1 MRLTVGPSS
10 GRSMPQEC
18 SFDIVSKIELQE
30 VDNAVQQTMKEIRT
44 RYDFKGSVS
53 DVTRSGNE
61 LTIVA
66 DDRFRLKSVV
76 EILNQK
82 LAKRAVPL
90 KAIHFREPRE
100 SAGDTVTQIVDL
112 QEGIGT
118 EQARELVR
126 LIKEMKSKVQAS
138 IMGDQLRV
146 KGRSRDDLQTVMAHL
161 REKNLD
167 FDIQF
172 TNYRS

>member
-1 MRLTVGPSS
+1 
-10 GRSMPQEC
+10 MPPEC
-18 SFDIVSKIELQE
+18 SFDIVSKLDLQE

-53 DVTRSGNE
+53 EVARSGPE
-61 LTIVA
+61 LTIHA

-76 EILNQK
+76 EILHQR
-82 LAKRAVPL
+82 LAKRSVSL
-90 KAIHFREPRE
+90 KALKFKEPRE
-100 SAGDTVTQIVDL
+100 SSGGTVTQSVDL
-112 QEGIGT
+112 QQGISSD
-118 EQARELVR
+118 QAREIVR
-126 LIKEMKSKVQAS
+126 IIKTLKSKVQPT

-146 KGRSRDDLQTVMAHL
+146 KAKSRDELQTVIGHL
-161 REKNLD
+161 REENLD

>member
-1 MRLTVGPSS
+1 MAS
-10 GRSMPQEC
+10 EC
-18 SFDIVSKIELQE
+18 SFDIVSKVDLQE
-30 VDNAVQQTMKEIRT
+30 VDNAIQQTMKEVRT

-53 DVTRSGNE
+53 EVTRKGGE
-61 LTIVA
+61 VTILA
-66 DDRFRLKSVV
+66 DDRFRLRSVL
-76 EILNQK
+76 EILNQR
-82 LAKRAVPL
+82 LAKRGVPL
-90 KAIHFREPRE
+90 KAMKTSEPRE
-100 SAGDTVTQIVDL
+100 SSGGTVTQVMTL

-118 EQARELVR
+118 DQAREIVKI
-126 LIKEMKSKVQAS
+126 IKGLKTKAQPT

-146 KGRSRDDLQTVMAHL
+146 KAKSKDELQSVMATL

>member
-1 MRLTVGPSS
+1 
-10 GRSMPQEC
+10 MPPEC
-18 SFDIVSKIELQE
+18 SFDIVSKLDLQE

-53 DVTRSGNE
+53 EVTRSGNE
-61 LTIVA
+61 LTILA
-66 DDRFRLKSVV
+66 DDRFKLKSVMEV
-76 EILNQK
+76 LNQR

-90 KAIHFREPRE
+90 KALKFKEPRE
-100 SAGDTVTQIVDL
+100 SSGGTVTQSVDL
-112 QEGIGT
+112 QEGIGS
-118 EQARELVR
+118 EQAREVVR
-126 LIKEMKSKVQAS
+126 IIKGLKTKAQPT

-146 KGRSRDDLQTVMAHL
+146 RGKSRDELQAVMAHL
-161 REKNLD
+161 RDQNLD

>member
-1 MRLTVGPSS
+1 
-10 GRSMPQEC
+10 MPIDTTMPPEC
-18 SFDIVSKIELQE
+18 SFDIVSTVDLQE

-44 RYDFKGSVS
+44 RYDFKGSVA
-53 DVTRSGNE
+53 DVQRTGRE
-61 LTIVA
+61 IAIVA

-76 EILNQK
+76 EILNQRM
-82 LAKRAVPL
+82 AKRSVPL
-90 KAIHFREPRE
+90 KALKFQEPRD
-100 SAGDTVTQIVDL
+100 SSGGTVTQVVLL

-118 EQARELVR
+118 DQAREIVR
-126 LIKEMKSKVQAS
+126 LIKAMKSRVQPT

-146 KGRSRDDLQTVMAHL
+146 RGKSKDDLQAVMARL
-161 REKNLD
+161 REQELD

>member
-1 MRLTVGPSS
+1 MTPTGSP
-10 GRSMPQEC
+10 MAQEC
-18 SFDIVSKIELQE
+18 SFDIVSKIDLQE

-53 DVTRSGNE
+53 DVSRAGNE
-61 LTIVA
+61 LTILA
-66 DDRFRLKSVV
+66 DDQFRLKSVV

-90 KAIHFREPRE
+90 KGLHFKEPRS
-100 SAGDTVTQIVDL
+100 SAGDTVTQSVEL
-112 QEGIGT
+112 QQGIGS
-118 EQARELVR
+118 EQAREIVR
-126 LIKEMKSKVQAS
+126 LIKEMKIKVQAT

-146 KGRSRDDLQTVMAHL
+146 KGKHRDDLQAVMARL
-161 REKNLD
+161 RSSDLD
-167 FDIQF
+167 FDVQF